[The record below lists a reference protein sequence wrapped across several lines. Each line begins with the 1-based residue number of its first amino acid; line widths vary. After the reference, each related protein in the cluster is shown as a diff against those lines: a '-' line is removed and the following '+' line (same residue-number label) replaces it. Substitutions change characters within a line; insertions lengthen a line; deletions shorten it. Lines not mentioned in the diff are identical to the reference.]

1 MSSRHAC
8 LYSLLHQKL
17 FYGRQRATVAR
28 RHPADGQSFL
38 HTSSSDHAMNRP
50 SLAPAIIAGLSF
62 IAGLALLGFLLA
74 NALVSFKAMERTV
87 TVKGLS
93 EREVAADIV
102 IWPITFTAADN
113 DLAGLYGTI
122 DRAKEQIAAF
132 LITRGVGEEELSSSL
147 PAITDKSAQ
156 QYDSGQARDFRY
168 TAVQTVTVYSARVDQ
183 IRGIMN
189 QLSALGKSGI
199 VFKGDDYQG
208 QTEYLFNGLNQLKP
222 EMIQEATAKAREVA
236 EKFAEDSNS
245 RLGKIRQA
253 SQGQFSIES
262 RDKNNPHLKRVRVV
276 STVEYYLVD

>member
-1 MSSRHAC
+1 
-8 LYSLLHQKL
+8 
-17 FYGRQRATVAR
+17 
-28 RHPADGQSFL
+28 
-38 HTSSSDHAMNRP
+38 MNRTNL
-50 SLAPAIIAGLSF
+50 SPAIIAGLSF

-74 NALVSFKAMERTV
+74 NALVAFKTMERTV

-113 DLAGLYGTI
+113 DLAGLYNAI
-122 DRAKEQIAAF
+122 DHTKEQIAAF
-132 LITRGVGEEELSSSL
+132 LFARGVEQEELSFSL

-168 TAVQTVTVYSARVDQ
+168 TAVQTVTVYSAKVDQ
-183 IRGIMN
+183 VRGIMN

-199 VFKGDDYQG
+199 AFKGDDYQG
-208 QTEYLFNGLNQLKP
+208 QTEYIFNGLNQLKP

-236 EKFAEDSNS
+236 EKFAQDSSS
-245 RLGKIRQA
+245 RLGKIRRA
-253 SQGQFSIES
+253 SQGQFSIEP
-262 RDKNNPHLKRVRVV
+262 RDKNNPQLKKVRVV